1 MPINTILTFISYPTT
16 MNQVLTNIFET
27 RSLNVFYGTFQVIFD
42 LSIKI
47 KSGTITSI
55 IGPSGS
61 GKTTLLRT
69 FNRLVDIS
77 SETRITGEVLFKDND
92 IYSSGMDPVIVR
104 KKIGMVFQKPIP
116 FPGSVREN
124 LIWAPKINGM
134 IFDGDE
140 LVEQC
145 LRQVHL
151 WGELKDKLN
160 RNASELSA
168 GQQQRLCIARA
179 LSIHPEVLLMDEPT
193 SALDPIASGKVEDLL
208 NEIKEV
214 CSVVLVTHN
223 LQQAGRVSDE
233 MLFLLN
239 GICVEMNE
247 TRDMFFNPKDPRTE
261 NFLSGK
267 MISDDTGD
275 DNFPGK
281 ATGFS

>member
-1 MPINTILTFISYPTT
+1 
-16 MNQVLTNIFET
+16 
-27 RSLNVFYGTFQVIFD
+27 
-42 LSIKI
+42 
-47 KSGTITSI
+47 
-55 IGPSGS
+55 
-61 GKTTLLRT
+61 
-69 FNRLVDIS
+69 
-77 SETRITGEVLFKDND
+77 
-92 IYSSGMDPVIVR
+92 
-104 KKIGMVFQKPIP
+104 
-116 FPGSVREN
+116 
-124 LIWAPKINGM
+124 
-134 IFDGDE
+134 
-140 LVEQC
+140 
-145 LRQVHL
+145 
-151 WGELKDKLN
+151 
-160 RNASELSA
+160 
-168 GQQQRLCIARA
+168 
-179 LSIHPEVLLMDEPT
+179 MDEPT

>member
-16 MNQVLTNIFET
+16 MNQALTNIFET

>member
-1 MPINTILTFISYPTT
+1 
-16 MNQVLTNIFET
+16 
-27 RSLNVFYGTFQVIFD
+27 
-42 LSIKI
+42 
-47 KSGTITSI
+47 
-55 IGPSGS
+55 
-61 GKTTLLRT
+61 
-69 FNRLVDIS
+69 
-77 SETRITGEVLFKDND
+77 
-92 IYSSGMDPVIVR
+92 
-104 KKIGMVFQKPIP
+104 
-116 FPGSVREN
+116 
-124 LIWAPKINGM
+124 M

-193 SALDPIASGKVEDLL
+193 SALDPIASGKVEGLL

>member
-1 MPINTILTFISYPTT
+1 

-124 LIWAPKINGM
+124 
-134 IFDGDE
+134 
-140 LVEQC
+140 
-145 LRQVHL
+145 
-151 WGELKDKLN
+151 
-160 RNASELSA
+160 
-168 GQQQRLCIARA
+168 
-179 LSIHPEVLLMDEPT
+179 
-193 SALDPIASGKVEDLL
+193 
-208 NEIKEV
+208 
-214 CSVVLVTHN
+214 
-223 LQQAGRVSDE
+223 
-233 MLFLLN
+233 
-239 GICVEMNE
+239 
-247 TRDMFFNPKDPRTE
+247 
-261 NFLSGK
+261 
-267 MISDDTGD
+267 
-275 DNFPGK
+275 
-281 ATGFS
+281 

>member
-1 MPINTILTFISYPTT
+1 

-261 NFLSGK
+261 IFLSGK